1 MRTIQTLLLA
11 ATSFILAA
19 LTGFAAEKDTR
30 VYELRT
36 YTSPPG
42 KLDALHARF
51 RDHTTKLFEKHGM
64 TNIGYWTP
72 SPNPENKLIYL
83 LAYPSR
89 EARAASWKGFLAD
102 PDWKKA
108 AAESEANGKIVS
120 KVEARF
126 MTATDFSPE
135 FPQAAGSAG
144 RLFELR
150 ILTATPGNLPAL
162 QARFRDPALAL
173 YAKHGI
179 ANLHLWQLMPDQK
192 DADATFISL
201 HAHADAAAAKASY
214 AAFLADPA
222 WIEAKKA
229 SEEKAGGSLTTVPDG
244 IKSIFMK
251 PTDYSPMK

>member
-1 MRTIQTLLLA
+1 MKTLLLTITVTFLA
-11 ATSFILAA
+11 ILTSFAV
-19 LTGFAAEKDTR
+19 EKDTR

-51 RDHTTKLFEKHGM
+51 HDHTTKLFEKHGM

-83 LAYPSR
+83 IAYPSR

-126 MTATDFSPE
+126 MTEADFSPD
-135 FPQAAGSAG
+135 FPQAAGGAE

-162 QARFRDPALAL
+162 QARFRDHALAL

-179 ANLHLWQLMPDQK
+179 DNLHLWQLMPDQK
-192 DADATFISL
+192 DADATLISL
-201 HAHADAAAAKASY
+201 HAHADATAAKASY

-222 WIEAKKA
+222 WIEAKKD
-229 SEEKAGGSLTTVPDG
+229 SEEKAGGSLTKAPDG

-251 PTDYSPMK
+251 PTDYSPMR

>member
-1 MRTIQTLLLA
+1 MKIVQLICAAASLLA
-11 ATSFILAA
+11 ASITSL
-19 LTGFAAEKDTR
+19 AAEKDAR
-30 VYELRT
+30 FYELRT

-51 RDHTTKLFEKHGM
+51 REHTTKLFEKHGM

-89 EARAASWKGFLAD
+89 EARVASWKGFLAD

-108 AAESEANGKIVS
+108 AAESEVNGKIVV

-135 FPQAAGSAG
+135 FPPSNTGAA

-150 ILTATPGNLPAL
+150 LLTATPGNLPAL
-162 QARFRDPALAL
+162 QSRFRDPALAL

-192 DADATFISL
+192 EADATLISL

-214 AAFLADPA
+214 AAFLKDPE
-222 WIEAKKA
+222 WIAAKKA

>member
-1 MRTIQTLLLA
+1 MNRIQTFRITAIVLLA
-11 ATSFILAA
+11 ATVA
-19 LTGFAAEKDTR
+19 GFAAEKDTR

-89 EARAASWKGFLAD
+89 EARAAAWKKFIAD

-108 AAESEANGKIVS
+108 AAESEANGKIVG
-120 KVEARF
+120 KIEARF

-135 FPQAAGSAG
+135 FPPPNTGAA

-150 ILTATPGNLPAL
+150 IVTATPGILPAL
-162 QARFRDPALAL
+162 QARFRDHALAL

-192 DADATFISL
+192 DADATLISL

>member
-1 MRTIQTLLLA
+1 MKSVQIIFA
-11 ATSFILAA
+11 ATILLVSSITSLAS
-19 LTGFAAEKDTR
+19 EKDMR
-30 VYELRT
+30 VYELRI

-42 KLDALHARF
+42 KLNDLHARF

-64 TNIGYWTP
+64 TNIAYWTP

-89 EARAASWKGFLAD
+89 EERAASWKGFLTD

-108 AAESEANGKIVS
+108 AAESEVNGKIVV

-135 FPQAAGSAG
+135 FPTPNTGPA
-144 RLFELR
+144 RFFELR
-150 ILTATPGNLPAL
+150 LLTATPGNLPAL

-179 ANLHLWQLMPDQK
+179 ANLHLWQLMQDQK
-192 DADATFISL
+192 EADATLISL
-201 HAHADAAAAKASY
+201 HSHANAAAAKASY
-214 AAFLADPA
+214 AAFLEDPE
-222 WIEAKKA
+222 WIAAKKA